1 MSIRVVIVQR
11 PDALAP
17 LSPSVARLGTLGALQ
32 ILGAPNTP
40 ILARDGLILL
50 GWAFHRDSLVP
61 LKQLDDGAA
70 GRIKEEGHAWV
81 YRHLWGNFFLVWHDR
96 YGVPRL
102 LRSPPAGQAIY
113 YEAGRGAQSEP
124 GDIIA
129 FTDLGLARALGL
141 RPLRPDP
148 AALDSHIRFPL
159 MRGPHTGIA
168 GVRELLPGEA
178 VDLQTRTLLPGAWT
192 PWSRIPGSPRRILPE
207 ELRACVEGVV
217 GSWADCFGQI
227 QLELSGGLDSSIVAA
242 CLQNR
247 TAPWRAV
254 NLATPGIPGDEREYA
269 RASAAHAGTSLAEI
283 VMPDEEADPLAP
295 IPIPRARPG
304 GFGLL
309 GSSDEALLAAAQD
322 FGADAIFTGVGGDNV
337 FGYIRKAG
345 PVADALRFAGFG
357 AAWRAASDLAT
368 MTGDSVW
375 RALRLAL
382 LQLVRAPRLWPHDPT
397 LLTTRYDR
405 DSPQHPW
412 LTIPPG
418 IAPGQFGYGRALMP
432 IQLFVDGY
440 DRSFAMPM
448 IAPLLS
454 QPIVELGLQ
463 GASWDWCA
471 GGHDRA
477 LARAAFADR
486 LAPMVR
492 DRRTKGRVESL
503 FVTTYNRRR
512 GSIREF
518 LLEGYL
524 ASAGIID
531 RDAVDAALKPPA
543 DALDAVYIRLLQIA
557 DVERWIRS
565 L

>member
-1 MSIRVVIVQR
+1 MSIRFAVVR
-11 PDALAP
+11 GPDAITPLPPSAVRLAQ
-17 LSPSVARLGTLGALQ
+17 LGDLQ
-32 ILGAPNTP
+32 ILGAPDTP
-40 ILARDGLILL
+40 LLVSAGMILI
-50 GWAFHRDSLVP
+50 GWAFDRDRLTP
-61 LKQLDDGAA
+61 LERLDDVVE
-70 GRIKEEGHAWV
+70 RIQKEGHRWV
-81 YRHLWGNFFLVWHDR
+81 YRNIWGNFFLVWHDHDR
-96 YGVPRL
+96 VSRL

-113 YEAGRGAQSEP
+113 YESGPGARSLS
-124 GDIIA
+124 GDILA
-129 FTDLGLARALGL
+129 FTDLSLARTLGL
-141 RPLRPDP
+141 RALRPEP
-148 AALDSHIRFPL
+148 GALDSHIRFPL

-168 GVRELLPGEA
+168 GITELLPGEA
-178 VDLQTRTLLPGAWT
+178 IDLETHRLLPGAWT
-192 PWSRIPGSPRRILPE
+192 PWAQVVRPPHRIAPG

-217 GSWADCFGQI
+217 GSWSKCFGRV

-247 TAPWRAV
+247 PAPWRAV
-254 NLATPGIPGDEREYA
+254 NLATPGIPGDERDYA
-269 RASAAHAGTSLAEI
+269 RASAVHAGTSLAEI
-283 VMPDEEADPLAP
+283 VMPDEETDPLAP

-309 GSSDEALLAAAQD
+309 GSSDEALLAAARD
-322 FGADAIFTGVGGDNV
+322 FGAEAIFTGVGGDNV

-345 PVADALRFAGFG
+345 PVADALQFAGFG
-357 AAWRAASDLAT
+357 EAWRAASDLAT

-382 LQLVRAPRLWPHDPT
+382 SQMIGARRLWPRDAT

-405 DSPQHPW
+405 EAPDHPW
-412 LTIPPG
+412 LMVPPD

-440 DRSFAMPM
+440 DRSFAVPM

-503 FVTTYNRRR
+503 FVTTYNGRR
-512 GSIREF
+512 GGIREF
-518 LLEGYL
+518 LLDGYL

-531 RDAVDAALKPPA
+531 RDAVDAALRPPA